1 MTSTETNASD
11 GDQVLAEARALAR
24 DYGLGEEVSLRP
36 LPEGYANTNYA
47 LDTSTGTFLY
57 RICRQKSESDIPDE
71 LKVLECLKTRSFR
84 AA

>member
-11 GDQVLAEARALAR
+11 GDQVLAEAQALAR

-47 LDTSTGTFLY
+47 LETASGTFL
-57 RICRQKSESDIPDE
+57 
-71 LKVLECLKTRSFR
+71 
-84 AA
+84 